1 MTECLEDKIV
11 EVCQRDS
18 RYRRNAYLF
27 VLDAL
32 DLTIQRIS
40 RSGRN
45 RHVGGR
51 DLLVSIRDLGA
62 QRFGPMAKTV
72 FNQWGVVATEDFGQM
87 VFNLIDVGLL
97 QRRQQDTI
105 HDFADGYDFERVF
118 VQDYRARVPWG
129 ELTK

>member
-18 RYRRNAYLF
+18 TGLPGSGGA
-27 VLDAL
+27 V
-32 DLTIQRIS
+32 QRIS